1 MQARI
6 GAIAQLYDLI
16 SQSSHGA
23 AVALDNYLRE
33 IARAMSDSLLGG
45 GSGIEIVFEAEAV
58 EIDPER
64 AVSLGLVVN
73 ELGTNAIKHAFPDG
87 AGRVTLGVRRIDDQI
102 ELTVAD
108 NGVGMENRS
117 QSATSGTHGAD
128 YVAVFVRQ
136 LGGTMDQSRADGS
149 GTSVKI
155 RLPAV
160 RSHLSA
166 SHVSDG

>member
-1 MQARI
+1 
-6 GAIAQLYDLI
+6 
-16 SQSSHGA
+16 
-23 AVALDNYLRE
+23 
-33 IARAMSDSLLGG
+33 MSDSLLGG
-45 GSGIEIVFEAEAV
+45 APGIEIVVEAEAV

-87 AGRVTLGVRRIDDQI
+87 AGRVTLRVRRIDDQI

-117 QSATSGTHGAD
+117 QSATSGIHGAD

-136 LGGTMDQSRADGS
+136 LGGRMA
-149 GTSVKI
+149 
-155 RLPAV
+155 
-160 RSHLSA
+160 LS
-166 SHVSDG
+166 